1 MSDIFQSKSL
11 ARQIKRGLGIAG
23 QSDLLQLQAMLLEAG
38 QQFPELGR
46 LADQLPAFLAAV
58 ANSYQQ
64 YDRDLMLRA
73 RSLELSSQELIAA
86 HDRLRAQAQQALS
99 ESETKFKSLIANL
112 PGCVYRCLPDE
123 HNTMLFLTDGI
134 EELSGRSARDFMA
147 GRCHIAD
154 VVLPEDLP
162 GIDRA
167 IRKAVRER
175 RSYELHYR
183 IQHTDGRIIWA
194 YGKGQGIYDAQGRL
208 QYFDGLILDN
218 TESQRLYQQMME
230 AKEAA
235 ERASRTKT
243 AFLANMSH
251 EIRTPMNGI
260 IGMTDLTLAT
270 DLNAQQRD
278 YLQMVKSSADALL
291 VVINDILDV
300 SKMEAGKLTIENVA
314 VSLRQVIQSAVQAL
328 AWQVHDK
335 GLALRV
341 EVAPDVPATVLT
353 DPVRLRQI
361 VLNLVGNAVKFTE
374 RGGIEVRLGWA
385 AEEADA
391 GRLQLSVHDT
401 GIGVPAEQ
409 RRHIFESFTQADSS
423 TTRRFG
429 GTGLGLTICAGL
441 AQLMGG
447 RIWVDSEEGHGST
460 FHVTFA
466 VEAVEEASLEADTE
480 PGALPGAPARA
491 LHVLL
496 AEDNQVNQR
505 LAISILNHLGHTV
518 TVAGDGGQAV
528 EMAMADAARFD
539 LVLMD
544 MQMPVMNGLDATRE
558 IRQRERGTH
567 RYVPI
572 VAMTANAMSGDKERC
587 LEAGMDGYVSKPIMI
602 DQMVAEIERVMA
614 LFSAPADE
622 ALPDI
627 DFNEALDRC
636 AADRGLFAELVKMFL
651 ADCPKRMSDLA
662 QALAQRDGPRLV
674 AAAHHLVGSAGSLSA
689 RSMHQVCQQ
698 LVDAGKA
705 GDFDRAALLQ
715 ETLRQ
720 RWVRLEVALQ
730 TAS

>member
-1 MSDIFQSKSL
+1 MQ
-11 ARQIKRGLGIAG
+11 
-23 QSDLLQLQAMLLEAG
+23 AG
-38 QQFPELGR
+38 QQYPELGR
-46 LADQLPAFLAAV
+46 LAEQLPDFLAAV

-99 ESETKFKSLIANL
+99 DSETKFKSLIANL
-112 PGCVYRCLPDE
+112 PGCVYRCLPDQ

-134 EELSGRSARDFMA
+134 EELSGRSAKDFMA
-147 GRCHIAD
+147 GRCNIAD

-162 GIDRA
+162 GVDRA
-167 IRKAVRER
+167 IRAAVRDK

-194 YGKGQGIYDAQGRL
+194 YGKGQGIYDEQGRL
-208 QYFDGLILDN
+208 QYFDGLILDD
-218 TESQRLYQQMME
+218 TESQKLYQQMME

-235 ERASRTKT
+235 ERANQTKT

-270 DLNAQQRD
+270 ELNAQQRD

-314 VSLRQVIQSAVQAL
+314 VSLRQVVQSAVQAL

-341 EVAPDVPATVLT
+341 DVDADVPTSVLT
-353 DPVRLRQI
+353 DPIRLRQI
-361 VLNLVGNAVKFTE
+361 ILNLVGNAVKFTQ
-374 RGGIEVRLGWA
+374 RGGIEVHLGWA
-385 AEEADA
+385 LGETDQ
-391 GRLQLSVHDT
+391 GRLKLSVHDT
-401 GIGVPAEQ
+401 GMGVPESK
-409 RRHIFESFTQADSS
+409 RRQIFESFTQADSS

-447 RIWVDSEEGHGST
+447 RIWVESEEGHGST
-460 FHVTFA
+460 FHVTFEVGA
-466 VEAVEEASLEADTE
+466 LAEEAEAARTE
-480 PGALPGAPARA
+480 PGALQPLATRT
-491 LHVLL
+491 LRVLL
-496 AEDNQVNQR
+496 VEDNEVNQR
-505 LAISILNHLGHTV
+505 LAVWLLEHLGHTV
-518 TVAGDGGQAV
+518 AIANNGEQAV
-528 EMAMADAARFD
+528 EMASPPGAPFD
-539 LVLMD
+539 LILMD
-544 MQMPVMNGLDATRE
+544 MQMPVMNGLDATRA
-558 IRQRERGTH
+558 IRDRERGTH
-567 RYVPI
+567 RHVPI

-602 DQMVAEIERVMA
+602 DQMVTEVDRVMA
-614 LFSAPADE
+614 LFAAPLE
-622 ALPDI
+622 EVLPDL
-627 DFNEALDRC
+627 DLEEAMERC
-636 AADRGLFAELVKMFL
+636 GGDQALFAELVKMFL
-651 ADCPKRMSDLA
+651 ADSPKRVTDLT
-662 QALAQRDGPRLV
+662 QALDTQDGQRLV
-674 AAAHHLVGSAGSLSA
+674 SAAHHLVGSTGSLSA

-720 RWVRLEVALQ
+720 RWVRLEGALQ